1 MCRIH
6 HCWSALSWGNLC
18 WAAHWFLLVKFVS
31 SGQAP
36 LAPPTMATVTGPG
49 TTIHHAQCT
58 LGCANKTSID
68 RHVCTVY
75 MKVCN
80 SLSLLD
86 LHRHF
91 ACGLLLKDFYNPLE
105 KLVLLL
111 PQPVFPVLLLW
122 VQWYHNLAHPAHPWS
137 TERSLTTQNNL
148 VHWLVY

>member
-18 WAAHWFLLVKFVS
+18 WAAHCFLLVKFVS

-68 RHVCTVY
+68 THVCTVY

-86 LHRHF
+86 LHLGILPVVSSSRIF
-91 ACGLLLKDFYNPLE
+91 ITPLKNWYCSYHSPSFQCCCFEFSGITTWPTQRILG
-105 KLVLLL
+105 
-111 PQPVFPVLLLW
+111 PQNDP
-122 VQWYHNLAHPAHPWS
+122 
-137 TERSLTTQNNL
+137 SLRKII
-148 VHWLVY
+148 